1 MSLWY
6 CHNWEEH
13 SGPSSEFM
21 YYRCSV
27 CGVYSAVPKNAGGPI
42 SVPTSWS
49 IQPFGEGSA
58 RSQPSIHSL
67 TCIDIRSIRMNEAL
81 E

>member
-1 MSLWY
+1 MSVWY

-27 CGVYSAVPKNAGGPI
+27 CGVYSAVPKHQG
-42 SVPTSWS
+42 VPTSWS
-49 IQPFGEGSA
+49 LEPFGDNMSRP
-58 RSQPSIHSL
+58 RSNPSIHTL
-67 TCIDIRSIRMNEAL
+67 TCVDISGFRMNEAL
-81 E
+81 G